1 MKKILSSFL
10 FIIALCFFASAE
22 EHANDTYA
30 YDDSDTSGTYIDY
43 DSVEV
48 VYADGYYSN
57 YNTVT
62 FDNSMIYERIQR
74 EATGMLMIVKPENY
88 IERFTKSGVHM
99 LSFHVNATENPGEV
113 LDQIKALGMKP
124 GLAINP
130 DFPVEALF
138 PYLEKCDFLL
148 S

>member
-10 FIIALCFFASAE
+10 FIIALCFSASAE

-74 EATGMLMIVKPENY
+74 EATGMLRIICIAAV
-88 IERFTKSGVHM
+88 IFIIFLVRAICTKDKDKRNELLRGM
-99 LSFHVNATENPGEV
+99 FLSV
-113 LDQIKALGMKP
+113 LL
-124 GLAINP
+124 L
-130 DFPVEALF
+130 ALF
-138 PYLEKCDFLL
+138 LWFKSCQ
-148 S
+148 

>member
-10 FIIALCFFASAE
+10 FIIALCFFASAD

-62 FDNSMIYERIQR
+62 FDNSMIYERIQQKAR
-74 EATGMLMIVKPENY
+74 GILKIIIMAAVIFIILLVKAIRTKDKDKRSELLRGMF
-88 IERFTKSGVHM
+88 FT
-99 LSFHVNATENPGEV
+99 V
-113 LDQIKALGMKP
+113 LL
-124 GLAINP
+124 L
-130 DFPVEALF
+130 ALF
-138 PYLEKCDFLL
+138 LWFKSCQ
-148 S
+148 